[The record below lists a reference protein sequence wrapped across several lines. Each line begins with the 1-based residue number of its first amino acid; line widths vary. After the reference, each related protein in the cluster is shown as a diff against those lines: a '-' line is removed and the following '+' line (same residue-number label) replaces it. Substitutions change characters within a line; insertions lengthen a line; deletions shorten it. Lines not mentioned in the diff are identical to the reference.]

1 MTRYDCDVCLS
12 AGSVN
17 KWGFC
22 EICGED
28 LEDPQSRVMW
38 AEMDAVTST
47 TARMPQVQKIAA
59 ALGQDAA

>member
-1 MTRYDCDVCLS
+1 MNRYDCDVCLS

-28 LEDPQSRVMW
+28 LEDPESRVMW
-38 AEMDAVTST
+38 REGTNASLTTESMPRVAEIVASLV
-47 TARMPQVQKIAA
+47 K
-59 ALGQDAA
+59 DAA

>member
-1 MTRYDCDVCLS
+1 MNRYDCDVCLS

-28 LEDPQSRVMW
+28 LEDPESRVMW
-38 AEMDAVTST
+38 RESTNASLTTESMPRVAEIVASLV
-47 TARMPQVQKIAA
+47 K
-59 ALGQDAA
+59 DAA

>member
-1 MTRYDCDVCLS
+1 MNRYDCDVCLS

-28 LEDPQSRVMW
+28 LEDPESRVMW
-38 AEMDAVTST
+38 REVTAVTST
-47 TARMPQVQKIAA
+47 TATMPPVGQIVAT
-59 ALGQDAA
+59 LGQDAA

>member
-1 MTRYDCDVCLS
+1 MNRYDCDVCLS

-28 LEDPQSRVMW
+28 LEDPESRVMW
-38 AEMDAVTST
+38 HDAIAVTST
-47 TARMPQVQKIAA
+47 TAQLPQVEKIVAT
-59 ALGQDAA
+59 LGQDAA

>member
-1 MTRYDCDVCLS
+1 MNRYDCDVCLS

-28 LEDPQSRVMW
+28 LEDPESRVMW
-38 AEMDAVTST
+38 REATNASLTMES
-47 TARMPQVQKIAA
+47 MPQVAEIVASLVK
-59 ALGQDAA
+59 DAA

>member
-1 MTRYDCDVCLS
+1 MNRYDCDVCLS

-28 LEDPQSRVMW
+28 LEDPESRVMW
-38 AEMDAVTST
+38 REATNASLTMES
-47 TARMPQVQKIAA
+47 MPQVAEIVSSLVK
-59 ALGQDAA
+59 DAA